1 MLPRRHLSLFAEK
14 REISTTFMNRR
25 YIEFHYMAGR
35 LLKGC
40 LPTQTPAG
48 DADDRVATC
57 DEDSSHDDAGVRAAF
72 IRALA
77 EECELPDKS

>member
-1 MLPRRHLSLFAEK
+1 
-14 REISTTFMNRR
+14 MNRR

-40 LPTQTPAG
+40 LPITVPGG
-48 DADDRVATC
+48 DNGTRSAADEGARPC
-57 DEDSSHDDAGVRAAF
+57 EDVDDAEIRAAF

-77 EECELPDKS
+77 EECDLPDKP